1 MSHAFVSKISYRYSY
16 AECTEI
22 YRCVYVYIKYVKSS
36 GQLLRTRYNESQN
49 FRGGLPYEIPRG
61 NLNSSNKT
69 SGIGCITVMFLK
81 LCTRKIHEHL
91 SLKHLVQ
98 WVQNKKLNVILHI
111 LFTYR
116 WWLIFCKCQWCF
128 KLSLAVGK
136 HLTQPDTKSLSP
148 KD

>member
-98 WVQNKKLNVILHI
+98 
-111 LFTYR
+111 
-116 WWLIFCKCQWCF
+116 
-128 KLSLAVGK
+128 
-136 HLTQPDTKSLSP
+136 
-148 KD
+148 